1 MINREPTSA
10 ARNVRGSHNSE
21 IQTRTS
27 TSSRRYSSLE
37 TVVNDDLIMSLAN
50 AYENVRAR
58 QVTEWEWMRRQ
69 TVHRN
74 A

>member
-10 ARNVRGSHNSE
+10 ARNTRGSHNLES
-21 IQTRTS
+21 QTRRS
-27 TSSRRYSSLE
+27 TSSRRYASHE
-37 TVVNDDLIMSLAN
+37 TAVNDDLIMSLAN

>member
-1 MINREPTSA
+1 MINRETTTA

-21 IQTRTS
+21 SQARMS
-27 TSSRRYSSLE
+27 HSSRRYSSHE
-37 TVVNDDLIMSLAN
+37 TVVNDELIMSLAN

-58 QVTEWEWMRRQ
+58 QVTEWEWMRQQ